1 MNFKYKN
8 LFKNLFKNIL
18 KNILKNNNLF
28 VFILLIIIIIYLL
41 YLFFYNKNKLIEN
54 IIKTCA
60 NCSIK
65 PDSGNCYNIYDI
77 SISIILQN
85 SHIKNID
92 SSSELLNLSNENIS
106 EVKIEKI
113 DMSYIFCEW
122 ETDIS
127 DCPPMERDNISK
139 KGEEIDY
146 NCCGNTEFYNT
157 NNNKFKEYTIYKN
170 INKKLDII
178 LSNYDKEFGK
188 STKQNGSKYKL
199 NYYISMDSKFLFTAL
214 RNEFNDYKDKK
225 GIMFKVIQD
234 GSQNIL
240 TKSLN
245 NAQLINIQEL
255 QRYIAINYDINNN
268 SYDQNEKDVIRI
280 EIQDKLNTLLQKYY
294 NSNRTVLSIGDIRS
308 LQEIRRKIIEKNI
321 KPKNE
326 LIEEKNYK
334 YKMVDTNINELTYE
348 PLDNNNYI
356 NCTGIKE
363 NELEILDAYDVDIS
377 NNYFGITDPSASY
390 RSFSESDY
398 NNNNTLTENKLKGE
412 LRRLQTISGGNTL
425 VSPNVINQYLT
436 AINSFYEKQI
446 KNLMGPKTHNFDRT
460 LEFDN
465 NNLDIKNNTFFTY
478 DNEKNNEYTCK
489 PSLLTDPDFSY
500 CGPDAYYTG
509 IQF

>member
-1 MNFKYKN
+1 MNFTYKK
-8 LFKNLFKNIL
+8 LL
-18 KNILKNNNLF
+18 KNSNLF

-41 YLFFYNKNKLIEN
+41 YVFFYKKNKLIEN
-54 IIKTCA
+54 IIKTCS
-60 NCSIK
+60 NCSVK
-65 PDSGNCYNIYDI
+65 PDRGNCYNIYDI

-92 SSSELLNLSNENIS
+92 SSSELLGLSNQDIS

-113 DMSYIFCEW
+113 DMPYKFCQW
-122 ETDIS
+122 ETDIN
-127 DCPPMERDNISK
+127 DCPPIERDNISK

-255 QRYIAINYDINNN
+255 QRYLVINYDINDNYYN
-268 SYDQNEKDVIRI
+268 PTEKDAIKI
-280 EIQDKLNTLLQKYY
+280 EIQNKLDRLEEKYY
-294 NSNRTVLSIGDIRS
+294 NSNIKVLSIGDISS
-308 LQEIRRKIIEKNI
+308 LQEIRRKIIQKI
-321 KPKNE
+321 KPPENE
-326 LIEEKNYK
+326 LIEETIYK
-334 YKMVDTNINELTYE
+334 YKMINTNINELTYTV
-348 PLDNNNYI
+348 LDDNKYI

-363 NELEILDAYDVDIS
+363 YDDKQFVFTEIDNS

-390 RSFSESDY
+390 TTFSESNY
-398 NNNNTLTENKLKGE
+398 NNNTLTENQLKGE

-489 PSLLTDPDFSY
+489 SSLLTDPDFSY
-500 CGPDAYYTG
+500 CGPDAYYSG